1 MRPFVSLRDSPAS
14 RNHIGKHKPKDKH
27 QHVSTP
33 CEAYFQLAIFCLVAE
48 STLARTSISFGNSSR
63 VMFKITLCEVNGL
76 TQAESSASWIASTHL
91 YLSQKYS
98 YSNIR
103 VFAWFEFRAVAKA
116 PSAPP
121 STSPSAPRSS
131 YELAGGSTLKV
142 SGSINGP
149 DQALI
154 SLMRHQGQPLR
165 LEPLVWLFYLIQA
178 VSERLFVVLDGFWS
192 SGCIGVQRRSFA
204 GEGRTWLPEILLH
217 MPSSHFF
224 STTVF
229 SSTRVSPMCNM
240 SPYVHGCR
248 SHLTFSNSELTQDHV
263 LQARIL

>member
-1 MRPFVSLRDSPAS
+1 MVRP
-14 RNHIGKHKPKDKH
+14 
-27 QHVSTP
+27 
-33 CEAYFQLAIFCLVAE
+33 
-48 STLARTSISFGNSSR
+48 
-63 VMFKITLCEVNGL
+63 
-76 TQAESSASWIASTHL
+76 ESSASWIASTYL

-98 YSNIR
+98 NLKIR
-103 VFAWFEFRAVAKA
+103 IFARFEFSAVAKA

-131 YELAGGSTLKV
+131 YELAGGPTLKV

-229 SSTRVSPMCNM
+229 SSTRVSPMCNV
-240 SPYVHGCR
+240 SPYVRCAVHTPSSPFFSTIVFNKGY
-248 SHLTFSNSELTQDHV
+248 SHVQHVSLSAMCNVQCALHIPSFTFSQPQCSTWVSPYNT
-263 LQARIL
+263 I